1 MAYPNKTINEGS
13 FGSFQAAADIL
24 LYQRVKFTTT
34 AGSDQ
39 KPKIDVAGIADRA
52 VGVAMQPISSGNFGT
67 IKFLN
72 SPGEQF
78 GLASGSVTIG
88 AAVYSAALG
97 KVGVATGG
105 GALLA
110 GTATCTGADGGSLT
124 YLPINATA

>member
-13 FGSFQAAADIL
+13 FGSFQAGEAIA
-24 LYQRVKFTTT
+24 LYQRVKFDTN

-39 KPKIDVAGIADRA
+39 KPKILIAAIGDRA
-52 VGVAMQPISSGNFGT
+52 CGVAMQPIASGSFGT

-78 GLASGSVTIG
+78 GLAVGTIG
-88 AAVYSAALG
+88 LGVAVYSAASG
-97 KVGVATGG
+97 KLSTASGG

-110 GTATCTGADGGSLT
+110 GTSTCTGADGGSFT

>member
-13 FGSFQAAADIL
+13 FGSFQAANAIA
-24 LYQRVKFTTT
+24 LYQRVKLTTA

-39 KPKIDVAGIADRA
+39 KPKIDVAAIGDRA
-52 VGVAMQPISSGNFGT
+52 VGVAMQPIAAGAFGT

-78 GLASGSVTIG
+78 GLCAGDITLG
-88 AAVYSAALG
+88 AAIYSAASG
-97 KVGVATGG
+97 RVGVASGG

-110 GTATCTGADGGSLT
+110 GTATVTGADGGSVT
-124 YLPINATA
+124 YVPISATA